1 MAACE
6 PQEGP
11 RFTPTIADHF
21 IQDPTKVLG
30 RDTTEYGLSVFTMQF
45 AAGRPRDLDVFRKL
59 LMSADRRQRG
69 AIGLGL
75 ARATIFCRLTD
86 NAVSE
91 RIQKWVAR
99 LPMHDVVASYQ
110 QALSL
115 SDDSDT
121 SQPVGME
128 APKVEDRF
136 GAGLDLMPKPGP
148 TGVGN
153 LDIPD
158 PTRLPGD

>member
-11 RFTPTIADHF
+11 RLTPTIANHF

-30 RDTTEYGLSVFTMQF
+30 HDTTEYGLSVFTMQF
-45 AAGRPRDLDVFRKL
+45 AAVRPRDLDVFKTV
-59 LMSADRRQRG
+59 LMSADRRQRA

-75 ARATIFCRLTD
+75 ARATIFCRLAD
-86 NAVSE
+86 SAVSE
-91 RIQKWVAR
+91 RIQKWVVG
-99 LPMHDVVASYQ
+99 LPMHDVVTAYQ

-115 SDDSDT
+115 SDDTDT
-121 SQPVGME
+121 YQPVGMD
-128 APKVEDRF
+128 APKLEDRF

-153 LDIPD
+153 LEIPD